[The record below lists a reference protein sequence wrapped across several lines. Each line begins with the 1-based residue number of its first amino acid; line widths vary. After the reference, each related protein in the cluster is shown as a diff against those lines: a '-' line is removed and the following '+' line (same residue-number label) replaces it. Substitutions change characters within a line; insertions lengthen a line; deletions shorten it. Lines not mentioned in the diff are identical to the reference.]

1 MFENACNK
9 YALMV
14 IYRWIGKVLKKVKEM
29 KKFSGVKFKS
39 WFTMNKME
47 SWELASLVNASYKF
61 EVVQESEKAVKLHVF
76 DPNRKLSQGWTK
88 WYPKSLIENLEY
100 VLGQERGKKKMKK
113 YLYVSYIREY
123 DKKDDNNDFE

>member
-1 MFENACNK
+1 MFEKACNK

-47 SWELASLVNASYKF
+47 SWELASSVNAAYKF

-76 DPNRKLSQGWTK
+76 DPNRKLSNGWSK
-88 WYPKSLIENLEY
+88 WYPKSVIENLEY
-100 VLGQERGKKKMKK
+100 VLG
-113 YLYVSYIREY
+113 
-123 DKKDDNNDFE
+123 

>member
-1 MFENACNK
+1 MFKKACNK

-14 IYRWIGKVLKKVKEM
+14 IYRCKGKVLKKVKKM

-47 SWELASLVNASYKF
+47 SWELASLVNAAYKF

-100 VLGQERGKKKMKK
+100 VLGQERGKENEIRTIKK
-113 YLYVSYIREY
+113 I
-123 DKKDDNNDFE
+123 